1 MKKSIL
7 AVAGLAAVAGVVG
20 PVAGAFATDTST
32 HTDTITLTIDSACSF
47 TAKKGTTA
55 TTTGSEYT
63 QTVANGETAYFGGT
77 ASAVSD
83 DGTNFTISCNDQ
95 NGWVL
100 TAVGYSGK
108 DGDSK
113 NVMVASAGT
122 NITSDSANDKGSQWQ
137 FWVNGTDAVSSYT
150 NGYTTIPDSATK
162 IAGTSSSIS
171 GSVIKVAY
179 KVTIGAT
186 QESGTY
192 TGKVKYTL
200 SHPAAK

>member
-20 PVAGAFATDTST
+20 PVAGAFAADTST

-47 TAKKGTTA
+47 TAKKGATA

-63 QTVANGETAYFGGT
+63 KTVANGETAYFGGD
-77 ASAVSD
+77 ASDVSD

-95 NGWVL
+95 SGWQL
-100 TAVGYSGK
+100 TAT
-108 DGDSK
+108 GDST
-113 NVMVASAGT
+113 NTMTSSTGT
-122 NITSDSANDKGSQWQ
+122 AITSATANDKGSQWQ
-137 FWVNGTDAVSSYT
+137 FMISGADGVAVGTYT
-150 NGYTTIPDSATK
+150 GGYTTIPASATK
-162 IAGTSSSIS
+162 IAGTNSSIS

-200 SHPAAK
+200 SHPATS